1 MAWLHK
7 RDYKVFLL
15 RYLFLWM
22 MVTPVFADD
31 APGLPPLHH
40 LVGVKA
46 SDAIHI
52 PDTFKLGDEKELIC
66 ATCHGLKDI
75 DKTPV
80 DEVDTESTDF
90 LVGGGYRKIT
100 GFCYRCHEEKNTQ
113 RDNIHLMLDENG
125 EIKKKQCEFC
135 HEEVPDREKVKSLK
149 ETKLR
154 LPLTTICLGCHLK
167 DPHFNAVEHQV
178 KPAKEE
184 MLKRIE
190 KNSKQQGIIVP
201 LSEENEVVCVSCH
214 SPHQYGVIDP
224 NKPAGK
230 QVKTADLEAG
240 VDYKPHPW
248 NAVVTVDKADR
259 LAEFNQQHDMS
270 VAFSYQRI
278 VQETL
283 IRLPA
288 KDGQLCLVCHDFK
301 D

>member
-1 MAWLHK
+1 MLS
-7 RDYKVFLL
+7 
-15 RYLFLWM
+15 
-22 MVTPVFADD
+22 PVYAGDTYD
-31 APGLPPLHH
+31 LPPLHH

-52 PDTFKLGDEKELIC
+52 PDTFQLGEENQLIC

-75 DKTPV
+75 DKTPIE
-80 DEVDTESTDF
+80 DVDTASADF

-100 GFCYRCHEEKNTQ
+100 GFCYRCHDEKNTQ
-113 RDNIHLMLDENG
+113 RDNIHIMLNEQG
-125 EIKKKQCEFC
+125 EINKKQCEYC
-135 HEEVPDREKVKSLK
+135 HEEVPDRETVTSLK
-149 ETKLR
+149 DVKLR

-184 MLKRIE
+184 MLTRIE
-190 KNSKQQGIIVP
+190 KNSQQQGIIVS
-201 LSEENEVVCVSCH
+201 LNEKNEVVCVSCH

-224 NKPAGK
+224 KKPSGK
-230 QVKTADLEAG
+230 QVETVDLEKG

-248 NAVVTVDKADR
+248 NAVVTADKLDR
-259 LAEFNQQHDMS
+259 LAEFNKQHNMN

-283 IRLPA
+283 LRLPA